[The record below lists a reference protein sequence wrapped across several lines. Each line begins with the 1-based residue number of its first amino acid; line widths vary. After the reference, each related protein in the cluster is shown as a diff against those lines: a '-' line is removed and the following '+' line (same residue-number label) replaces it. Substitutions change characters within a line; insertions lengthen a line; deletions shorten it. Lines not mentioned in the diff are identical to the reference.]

1 MILNNT
7 PVGAELSDII
17 AELRCQLNAD
27 GIKLLGAIRDTPDNI
42 MVSCP
47 YHKGGQERRPSAGID
62 KRTGVFHCFA
72 CEETHSLQE
81 VISYCFGHYDD
92 IAGGFGWSWILKNF
106 LTISV
111 EERKPI
117 QLSYERK
124 HSGKSAKT
132 QYVSEAELD
141 KYREYH
147 PYMWKRKLTPEIVE
161 RFDIGYDSDTRCITF
176 PVREVHGRTLFI
188 ARRSVESKF
197 FNYPEGAEKPVYGL
211 YELASLPEYPKEV
224 IICESMLDA
233 LVCWVWGRP
242 AVALNGLGNDLQFAQ
257 LNDMPCRK
265 FILATDMDER
275 GLAARRRIRSRLR
288 RKIVTEFILPDGRK
302 DMNDLTKEEF
312 DAIEE
317 VW

>member
-7 PVGAELSDII
+7 PIGAELSDII
-17 AELRCQLNAD
+17 AELRAQLSAN
-27 GIKLLGAIRDTPDNI
+27 GIKLLGAVRDTPDNI

-92 IAGGFGWSWILKNF
+92 VAGGFGWSWILKNF

-117 QLSYERK
+117 QLSYERRYL
-124 HSGKSAKT
+124 GKPAQT

-176 PVREVHGRTLFI
+176 PVREIHGNTLFI

-197 FNYPEGAEKPVYGL
+197 FNYPEGVDKPVYGL
-211 YELASLPEYPKEV
+211 YELGVLPEYPKEV

-275 GLAARRRIRSRLR
+275 GLAARKRIRSRLR
-288 RKIVTEFILPDGRK
+288 RKIVTEFILPEGRK

>member
-7 PVGAELSDII
+7 PIGAELSDII
-17 AELRCQLNAD
+17 AELRTQLSAN
-27 GIKLLGAIRDTPDNI
+27 GIKLLGAVRDTPDNI

-81 VISYCFGHYDD
+81 VISHCFGHYDD
-92 IAGGFGWSWILKNF
+92 MTGGFGWSWILKNF

-117 QLSYERK
+117 QLSYERGHMSK
-124 HSGKSAKT
+124 TAQT

-161 RFDIGYDSDTRCITF
+161 RFDIGYDSNTRCITF
-176 PVREVHGRTLFI
+176 PVREVNGGTLFV

-242 AVALNGLGNDLQFAQ
+242 AVALNGLGNDLQFTQ
-257 LNDMPCRK
+257 LNNMPCRK

-275 GLAARRRIRSRLR
+275 GLAARKRIRSRLR
-288 RKIVTEFILPDGRK
+288 RKIVTEFILPEGRK